1 MSALNAFM
9 ATWSQARETFGQG
22 APADGSQFDQSSQ
35 LRQLQE
41 QVQSAAPGSGW
52 TGGASDAYANKNSK
66 QAGKIG
72 AMADLDQQ
80 LGKEVARSSA
90 VVSAGRRELD
100 TLRQWVVDAAA
111 QVPKTAAGER
121 MLLPIVSK
129 GSAEIQEILTRSNGQ
144 LSTIAGRIKELG
156 GEYQMLDD
164 DGEGKAGEHIDK
176 KPPVPNTTFDIKD
189 IKLSNGPLG
198 PANTDEI
205 GPGAYYPRTQV
216 GEVKSPP
223 EAPLDY
229 RDIVYTGTTDS
240 NGNRVLGPGGH
251 VELIPGSGAWV
262 PDPDAPGYA
271 PHTPE
276 VPVDMATAHI
286 MQRGELAPAGMVPIY
301 PGSLIAI
308 PDPDAGA
315 PR

>member
-35 LRQLQE
+35 MRQLQE

-72 AMADLDQQ
+72 KMADLDQQ

-111 QVPKTAAGER
+111 QVPNTAAGER

-164 DGEGKAGEHIDK
+164 DGEGKAGERIDK

-216 GEVKSPP
+216 GEVRSPP

-229 RDIVYTGTTDS
+229 RDIEY
-240 NGNRVLGPGGH
+240 LGPGSIQPSSGMM
-251 VELIPGSGAWV
+251 ELVPNSGAWI
-262 PDPDAPGYA
+262 PDPDAAEYVPK
-271 PHTPE
+271 TPE
-276 VPVDMATAHI
+276 VPVDMAKAQI
-286 MQRGELAPAGMVPIY
+286 LEKGELAPVGMVPLY

-308 PDPDAGA
+308 PDPDAGS
-315 PR
+315 PN

>member
-111 QVPKTAAGER
+111 RVPKTAAGER

-156 GEYQMLDD
+156 GEYQMLGD

-229 RDIVYTGTTDS
+229 RDIEFKAP
-240 NGNRVLGPGGH
+240 NELGQSWQR
-251 VELIPGSGAWV
+251 ELIPNSGAWV
-262 PDPDAPGYA
+262 PDPDHPGYV
-271 PHTPE
+271 PKPPE
-276 VPVDMATAHI
+276 VPVDMATAQI
-286 MQRGELAPAGMVPIY
+286 MRPGELVPTGMVPIY

-308 PDPDAGA
+308 PDPDAGG
-315 PR
+315 PS